1 MAIYRKI
8 GCRGHPKCRGEKS
21 GEMHHLLDEMKT
33 TVFRHAAAI
42 TAGALAAFLVGAVPA
57 TATEP
62 SSPPVV
68 SAPATVIP
76 PAAGSRPAAR
86 TATKAPPRSS
96 LTPAETQPTGAEI
109 VGKLLSPGASDP
121 DVPLPHPDLAERSD
135 PAPESL
141 SGPKLFGRGESGG
154 GVIGLRM
161 PIPVD
166 RSGSTAA
173 TRSSGSG
180 ARNPLPSQGLLEAR

>member
-1 MAIYRKI
+1 
-8 GCRGHPKCRGEKS
+8 
-21 GEMHHLLDEMKT
+21 MHHLLGEMKT
-33 TVFRHAAAI
+33 SVIRHAAAI
-42 TAGALAAFLVGAVPA
+42 TAGALAVFLAGAAPA

-68 SAPATVIP
+68 SAPATALP
-76 PAAGSRPAAR
+76 PAARPRPAAN
-86 TATKAPPRSS
+86 AAVKAPPRSS

-141 SGPKLFGRGESGG
+141 SGPKLFGRRESGG

-166 RSGSTAA
+166 RSGATAA

-180 ARNPLPSQGLLEAR
+180 TRNPLPSQGLLEAR